1 MRPGMVL
8 GISVFFSTSQYRKYR
23 LSPALGWL
31 QEVRGVKTLRQ
42 NIIIPLTISQN
53 TSPLLL
59 WEKISDQKKQNPRL
73 RLLKNKLLGW
83 TD

>member
-31 QEVRGVKTLRQ
+31 QEVRTK
-42 NIIIPLTISQN
+42 NIETKYYNSFNNLTKHLALVALGKNIRSKE
-53 TSPLLL
+53 TKSPAAPP
-59 WEKISDQKKQNPRL
+59 EKQIVGLD
-73 RLLKNKLLGW
+73 
-83 TD
+83 